1 MEYMSLATLI
11 KYGTPVILLA
21 LMILQVVSML
31 LVTLL
36 WKKIGRMEDHI
47 QWKDNCNDR
56 HIAVDQRLTRLES
69 VTNGR

>member
-1 MEYMSLATLI
+1 MEYMSLAMLI

-47 QWKDNCNDR
+47 QWKDNCDER
-56 HIAVDQRLTRLES
+56 HKGVDKRLDRLEAA
-69 VTNGR
+69 VNGR